1 MEENLGKEG
10 KGRNENKEKIYRMG
24 VVSMWYEKEITK
36 NIERE
41 GKGAMEKEE
50 VEK

>member
-1 MEENLGKEG
+1 MKIMKRFTEMGG
-10 KGRNENKEKIYRMG
+10 GRG
-24 VVSMWYEKEITK
+24 SMCYEKEITK

-41 GKGAMEKEE
+41 GKEAMENEE

>member
-1 MEENLGKEG
+1 
-10 KGRNENKEKIYRMG
+10 
-24 VVSMWYEKEITK
+24 MWYEKEITK

-50 VEK
+50 VEIKS